1 MPRAWEMTKGG
12 IAFRVGNEGAGRGL
26 WVTMR
31 GASGA
36 HKGGGGTYW
45 RKSSSLLSSD
55 LTDGIESSKK

>member
-36 HKGGGGTYW
+36 HKGGAAPIGE
-45 RKSSSLLSSD
+45 SLLHF
-55 LTDGIESSKK
+55 

>member
-36 HKGGGGTYW
+36 HKEGG
-45 RKSSSLLSSD
+45 RHLLEKVFF
-55 LTDGIESSKK
+55 TFEF